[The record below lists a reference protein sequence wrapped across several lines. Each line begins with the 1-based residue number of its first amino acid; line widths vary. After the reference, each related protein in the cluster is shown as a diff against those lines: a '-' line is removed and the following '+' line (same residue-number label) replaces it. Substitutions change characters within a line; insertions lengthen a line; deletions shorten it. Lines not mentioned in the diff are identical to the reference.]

1 MLSLTL
7 KRLFVD
13 IDCHLAGSINI
24 GSLLKNVILSLP
36 KGCRRVI
43 EKKKDAFQ
51 ITDFDML
58 SLTFKSMLFL
68 NKKKPSTD
76 AGSFLLSLK
85 VLKYQCRN

>member
-13 IDCHLAGSINI
+13 IDCHPAGSINI

-68 NKKKPSTD
+68 NKKKT
-76 AGSFLLSLK
+76 
-85 VLKYQCRN
+85 QH